1 MAKRDYYEVL
11 GVNREASYEEIKTA
25 YRKLAMKYHP
35 DRNQGNP
42 EAEEKFKEVAEAYE
56 VLSNAEKRQRYD
68 RFGHEGAF
76 GGGGGFD
83 PNFDIS
89 DAIRIFM
96 QEGFGFGDIFGG
108 GRRRGERRERGRDL
122 QINMALDLE
131 EIVHG
136 VKKKIKIN
144 KLIQCPK
151 CNGSGASPNSK
162 PRTCP
167 TCQGSGEM
175 RQVSQSIFGRFVNV
189 STCSQCRGKG
199 TIITNPCDSCR
210 GEGRIRGEDTVE
222 IEIPAGVTNGN
233 YLTMQG
239 KGNAGPNGGP
249 NGDLIVVIQEKEH
262 PLFVRHENNVIYN
275 YFASFPELAL
285 GATVE
290 IPTLK
295 VVDKNLPQSDVDR
308 YEKVEITI
316 PPGTQV
322 GKVFRIRGKGIPE
335 IRGSHRGDL
344 LIQIKVWIPEKLNSR
359 EKELLK
365 ELSLSDNINPRRKEK
380 GFFSKLK
387 SALHFE

>member
-1 MAKRDYYEVL
+1 M
-11 GVNREASYEEIKTA
+11 
-25 YRKLAMKYHP
+25 
-35 DRNQGNP
+35 
-42 EAEEKFKEVAEAYE
+42 
-56 VLSNAEKRQRYD
+56 
-68 RFGHEGAF
+68 
-76 GGGGGFD
+76 
-83 PNFDIS
+83 
-89 DAIRIFM
+89 
-96 QEGFGFGDIFGG
+96 
-108 GRRRGERRERGRDL
+108 
-122 QINMALDLE
+122 
-131 EIVHG
+131 
-136 VKKKIKIN
+136 
-144 KLIQCPK
+144 
-151 CNGSGASPNSK
+151 
-162 PRTCP
+162 
-167 TCQGSGEM
+167 
-175 RQVSQSIFGRFVNV
+175 
-189 STCSQCRGKG
+189 
-199 TIITNPCDSCR
+199 
-210 GEGRIRGEDTVE
+210 E

-233 YLTMQG
+233 YLPMQG

-295 VVDKNLPQSDVDR
+295 VVDKDLPQSDVDR